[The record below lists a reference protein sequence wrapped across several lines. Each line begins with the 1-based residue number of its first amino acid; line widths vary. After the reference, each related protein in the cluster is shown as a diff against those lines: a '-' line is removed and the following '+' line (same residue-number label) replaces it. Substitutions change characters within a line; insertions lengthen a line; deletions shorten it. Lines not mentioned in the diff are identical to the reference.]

1 MAIHTQTILSPALAS
16 VANGSEFI
24 LTSELARL
32 VRRATQT
39 IRKAYCQTGH
49 FFGIVPVKL
58 GNRLLWRVNDV
69 AALLAGDVKA

>member
-1 MAIHTQTILSPALAS
+1 MAIYTQTILSPALAS
-16 VANGSEFI
+16 LANGSEFI

-39 IRKAYCQTGH
+39 IRKTYCQTGH

-58 GNRLLWRVNDV
+58 GNRLLWRVSDV